1 MKEALL
7 ELLKAKEKVKEL
19 EIAYK
24 KVCECNNLLDGTRK
38 KDFNYTDKVISYN
51 MMKIYKTCNYH
62 TPRISRSHD
71 M

>member
-19 EIAYK
+19 EIAYR
-24 KVCECNNLLDGTRK
+24 KVCECNNLLDGARK
-38 KDFNYTDKVISYN
+38 KEFKHTDKVISYS
-51 MMKIYKTCNYH
+51 MMKTYKTCNYH
-62 TPRISRSHD
+62 TPRISHSHD